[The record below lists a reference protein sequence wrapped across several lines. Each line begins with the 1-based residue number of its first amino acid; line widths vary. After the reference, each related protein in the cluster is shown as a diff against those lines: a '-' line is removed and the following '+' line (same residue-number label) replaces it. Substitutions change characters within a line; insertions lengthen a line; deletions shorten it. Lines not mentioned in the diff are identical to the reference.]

1 MKTEIVLS
9 DYQLRKLAKWEAEYR
24 HALLKEDP
32 ELMDELYPPRW
43 MGYKQAALYSGIPES
58 TLRHKIDEI
67 PHEKVGKRVVF
78 SDRGLT
84 RWLMRK
90 TKK

>member
-9 DYQLRKLAKWEAEYR
+9 DYQLKKLAKWEAEYR
-24 HALLKEDP
+24 HALLKDDP

-43 MGYKQAALYSGIPES
+43 MNIEEAAEMLRISVGTLYN
-58 TLRHKIDEI
+58 KINEI

-78 SDRGLT
+78 SDRGLI
-84 RWLMRK
+84 RWIKRK